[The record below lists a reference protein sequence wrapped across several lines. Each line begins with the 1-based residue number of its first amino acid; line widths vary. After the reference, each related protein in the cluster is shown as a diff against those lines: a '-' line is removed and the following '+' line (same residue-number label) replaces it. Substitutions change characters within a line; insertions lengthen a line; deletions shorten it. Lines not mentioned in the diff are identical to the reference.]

1 MRDPTTMTTK
11 QLIKYI
17 TDVDILLAVSG
28 TPLLLALFLQPKSG
42 VMEVKPCN
50 QRNFFYQKLAVQSDL
65 YYSAHYN
72 YTVVPSENDANQ
84 REVYIPTI
92 TLWMYMTDLAKTV
105 NHNKYHV
112 YRCSC
117 LITDSTVVLYNRK

>member
-1 MRDPTTMTTK
+1 MTTK

-50 QRNFFYQKLAVQSDL
+50 QRDFFYQKLAVQSDL

-84 REVYIPTI
+84 REVYIPPI

-117 LITDSTVVLYNRK
+117 LITDSTVVL